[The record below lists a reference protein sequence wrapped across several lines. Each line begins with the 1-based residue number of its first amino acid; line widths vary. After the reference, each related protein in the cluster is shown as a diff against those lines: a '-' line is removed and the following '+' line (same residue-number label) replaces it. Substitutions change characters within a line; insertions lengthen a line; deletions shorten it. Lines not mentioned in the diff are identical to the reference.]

1 MFKTI
6 TRLIFGGEEQPAPE
20 DVKPGDEG
28 EEEEWLV
35 VSHQGRSQSVLF
47 VYLELHSNIEC
58 LRF

>member
-6 TRLIFGGEEQPAPE
+6 TRLIFGGEEPPTPE

-28 EEEEWLV
+28 EDEEWLV

-47 VYLELHSNIEC
+47 IYSELH
-58 LRF
+58 

>member
-6 TRLIFGGEEQPAPE
+6 TRLIFGGEEQPTPD

-35 VSHQGRSQSVLF
+35 VSHQGWSQSVLF
-47 VYLELHSNIEC
+47 ICLELH
-58 LRF
+58 